1 MRRPERR
8 RRSKVLASGTFNG
21 EINLWDIDKQK
32 EIASFSNERR
42 SVYGL
47 ALSADRKKPLSSCGA
62 DVILKDTVK
71 GMPLGRFMGNK
82 GSASRVAFAPD
93 EKLVVAQAI
102 QFMVWDARTFE
113 HLPAFDHSPV
123 FSLAITPDS
132 KNLLSCDAKGNIK
145 LYEMPRR

>member
-8 RRSKVLASGTFNG
+8 RRSDVLASGTFDG

-32 EIASFSNERR
+32 EIASFANERR

-47 ALSADRKKPLSSCGA
+47 ALSADGKKPLSSCGA

-82 GSASRVAFAPD
+82 GSAMNQSISALLALVAALHAGHAFARRGR
-93 EKLVVAQAI
+93 I
-102 QFMVWDARTFE
+102 ARR
-113 HLPAFDHSPV
+113 AD
-123 FSLAITPDS
+123 
-132 KNLLSCDAKGNIK
+132 
-145 LYEMPRR
+145 PRGSDRRTRQSGG